1 MANYTVRNM
10 VMNNFLH
17 SERKMTNWWT
27 IWMIGIVLIMI
38 VGLILRLGF
47 HIRLF

>member
-10 VMNNFLH
+10 DMNNWFN